1 MRWFLVCLW
10 LLLLAIP
17 AAGQARR
24 KAEKR
29 LDSLRA
35 VLEDKRQRHDE
46 LGTSEG
52 DLLGKLQELEETID
66 LNASLVRRLNEREK
80 RVTGEIRLADSLL
93 IVRESSLVA
102 IQGHYQERLT
112 AISRSLIERP
122 PAWLFFLSDPGSA
135 VMLQPL
141 LKSIGKADRWLISTY
156 DSLRQDV
163 ELSRTVLTSRKDEL
177 RRLSRQ
183 KLQETNF
190 LASSRGKRNTQ
201 LRQIRSEKT
210 QLADAMQEMVEA
222 ANRLESLIKDLLESG
237 AASYGGD
244 GRHVKRARGRL
255 PWPVRGKI
263 IQGYGYREVG
273 PKRARVP
280 HRGLSIRA
288 RLGTPVLAIA
298 DGAVAHTGRLRGYGK
313 IVLVDHGGGYF
324 SMYAHLDEIQSFV
337 GQIILQGDPVGSVG
351 DSGSL
356 EGTQLY
362 FELRVNRVQVDPI
375 PWLRH

>member
-1 MRWFLVCLW
+1 MRWLLISLW
-10 LLLLAIP
+10 LLSLTIP

-29 LDSLRA
+29 LDSLRV
-35 VLEDKRQRHDE
+35 VLEDKRQRLDQ

-66 LNASLVRRLNEREK
+66 LNASLVRRLKDREK

-122 PAWLFFLSDPGSA
+122 PSWLFFLSDPGSA

-156 DSLRQDV
+156 DSLRLDV
-163 ELSRTVLTSRKDEL
+163 ELSRAVLTSRKDEL
-177 RRLSRQ
+177 GRLSSQ
-183 KLQETNF
+183 KLRETEF

-210 QLADAMQEMVEA
+210 QLAGAMQEMVEA
-222 ANRLESLIKDLLESG
+222 ANRLESLIKDLFESG

-255 PWPVRGKI
+255 PWPVKGKVI
-263 IQGYGYREVG
+263 EGYGYREVG

-288 RLGTPVLAIA
+288 KIGTPVHAIA
-298 DGAVAHTGRLRGYGK
+298 DGAVAHTGRLRGYGQ

-324 SMYAHLDEIQSFV
+324 SMYAHLAEIQSFV
-337 GQIILQGDPVGSVG
+337 GQIILQGDPVGTVG

-356 EGTQLY
+356 EGAQLY
-362 FELRVNRVQVDPI
+362 FELRVNRVQVDPV

>member
-1 MRWFLVCLW
+1 MRWLLISLW
-10 LLLLAIP
+10 LLSLTIP

-29 LDSLRA
+29 LDSLRV
-35 VLEDKRQRHDE
+35 VLENKRQRLDQ

-66 LNASLVRRLNEREK
+66 LNASLVRRLKDREK

-122 PAWLFFLSDPGSA
+122 PSWLFFLSDPGRA

-156 DSLRQDV
+156 DSLRLDV

-177 RRLSRQ
+177 GRLSSQ
-183 KLQETNF
+183 KLRETEF

-210 QLADAMQEMVEA
+210 QLAGAMQEMVEA
-222 ANRLESLIKDLLESG
+222 ANRLESLIKDLFESG

-255 PWPVRGKI
+255 PWPVKGKVI
-263 IQGYGYREVG
+263 EGYGYREVG

-288 RLGTPVLAIA
+288 KIGTPVHAIA
-298 DGAVAHTGRLRGYGK
+298 DGAVAHTGRLRGYGQ

-324 SMYAHLDEIQSFV
+324 SMYAHLAEIQSFV
-337 GQIILQGDPVGSVG
+337 GQIILQGDPVGTVG

-356 EGTQLY
+356 EGAQLY
-362 FELRVNRVQVDPI
+362 FELRVNRVQVDPV

>member
-1 MRWFLVCLW
+1 MRWLLISLW
-10 LLLLAIP
+10 LLSLTIP
-17 AAGQARR
+17 AASQARR
-24 KAEKR
+24 KAEER
-29 LDSLRA
+29 LDSLRV
-35 VLEDKRQRHDE
+35 VLEDKRQRLDQ

-66 LNASLVRRLNEREK
+66 LNASLVRRLKDREK

-122 PAWLFFLSDPGSA
+122 PSWLFFLSDPGRA

-156 DSLRQDV
+156 DSLRLDV
-163 ELSRTVLTSRKDEL
+163 ELSRAVLTSRKDEL
-177 RRLSRQ
+177 GRLSSQ
-183 KLQETNF
+183 KLRETEF

-210 QLADAMQEMVEA
+210 QLAGAMQEMVEA
-222 ANRLESLIKDLLESG
+222 ANRLESLIKDLFESG

-255 PWPVRGKI
+255 PWPVKGKVI
-263 IQGYGYREVG
+263 EGYGYREVG

-288 RLGTPVLAIA
+288 KIGTPVHAIA
-298 DGAVAHTGRLRGYGK
+298 DGAVAHTGRLRGYGQ

-324 SMYAHLDEIQSFV
+324 SMYAHLAEIQSFV
-337 GQIILQGDPVGSVG
+337 GQIILQGDPVGTVG

-356 EGTQLY
+356 EGAQLY
-362 FELRVNRVQVDPI
+362 FELRVNRVQVDPV

>member
-1 MRWFLVCLW
+1 MRWLLISLW
-10 LLLLAIP
+10 LLSLTIP

-29 LDSLRA
+29 LDSLRV
-35 VLEDKRQRHDE
+35 VLENKRQRLDQ

-66 LNASLVRRLNEREK
+66 LNASLVRRLKDREK

-122 PAWLFFLSDPGSA
+122 PSWLFFLSDPGRA

-156 DSLRQDV
+156 DSLRLDV
-163 ELSRTVLTSRKDEL
+163 ELSRAVLTSRKDEL
-177 RRLSRQ
+177 GRLSSQ
-183 KLQETNF
+183 KLRETEF

-210 QLADAMQEMVEA
+210 QLAGAMQEMVEA
-222 ANRLESLIKDLLESG
+222 ANRLESLIKDLFESG

-255 PWPVRGKI
+255 PWPVKGKVI
-263 IQGYGYREVG
+263 EGYGYREVG

-288 RLGTPVLAIA
+288 KIGTPVHAIA
-298 DGAVAHTGRLRGYGK
+298 DGAVAHTGRLRGYGQ

-324 SMYAHLDEIQSFV
+324 SMYAHLAEIQSFV
-337 GQIILQGDPVGSVG
+337 GQIILQGDPVGTVG

-356 EGTQLY
+356 EGAQLY
-362 FELRVNRVQVDPI
+362 FELRVNRVQVDPV

>member
-1 MRWFLVCLW
+1 MMPTLVFMLI
-10 LLLLAIP
+10 LLLAVP

-35 VLEDKRQRHDE
+35 VLEEKRERLDR
-46 LGTSEG
+46 LGDSEG

-66 LNASLVRRLNEREK
+66 LNATLVRRLRERENL
-80 RVTGEIRLADSLL
+80 VTDEIGLADSVVA
-93 IVRESSLVA
+93 VRESLLVA
-102 IQGHYQERLT
+102 IQGHYRQRLV

-122 PAWLFFLSDPGSA
+122 PPWLFLLSDPGKA
-135 VMLQPL
+135 VMMQPL
-141 LKSIGKADRWLISTY
+141 LQSIGKADRWLIGTY
-156 DSLRQDV
+156 DSLRLSV
-163 ELSRTVLTSRKDEL
+163 ETSRALLRERKGEL
-177 RRLSRQ
+177 RRLGRQ
-183 KLQETNF
+183 KQRESNF
-190 LASSRGKRNTQ
+190 LTSSRSKRNTQ

-210 QLADAMQEMVEA
+210 ELAGAMQEMVEA
-222 ANRLESLIKDLLESG
+222 ANRLESLIDDLLQSG
-237 AASYGGD
+237 TASYGGD

-263 IQGYGYREVG
+263 LEGYGFREVG

-288 RLGTPVLAIA
+288 SSGTPVLVVA
-298 DGAVAHTGRLRGYGK
+298 DGAVVHTGRLRGYGQ

-324 SMYAHLDEIQSFV
+324 SMYAHLGEIQCFK
-337 GQIILQGDPVGSVG
+337 GQIVLQGDPVGNVG

-356 EGTQLY
+356 DGAQLY
-362 FELRVNRVQVDPI
+362 FELRVNRNQVDPI

>member
-1 MRWFLVCLW
+1 MRWLLISLW
-10 LLLLAIP
+10 LLSLTIP

-29 LDSLRA
+29 LDSLRV
-35 VLEDKRQRHDE
+35 VLEDKRQRLDQ

-66 LNASLVRRLNEREK
+66 LNASLVRRLKDREK

-122 PAWLFFLSDPGSA
+122 PSWLFFLSDPGRA

-156 DSLRQDV
+156 DSLRLDV
-163 ELSRTVLTSRKDEL
+163 ELSRAVLTSRKDEL
-177 RRLSRQ
+177 GRLSSQ
-183 KLQETNF
+183 KLRETEF

-210 QLADAMQEMVEA
+210 QLAGAMQEMVEA
-222 ANRLESLIKDLLESG
+222 ANRLESLIKDLFESG

-255 PWPVRGKI
+255 PWPVKGKVI
-263 IQGYGYREVG
+263 EGYGYREVG

-288 RLGTPVLAIA
+288 KIGTPVHAIA
-298 DGAVAHTGRLRGYGK
+298 DGAVAHTGRLRGYGQ

-324 SMYAHLDEIQSFV
+324 SMYAHLAEIQSFV
-337 GQIILQGDPVGSVG
+337 GQIILQGDPVGTVG

-356 EGTQLY
+356 EGAQLY
-362 FELRVNRVQVDPI
+362 FELRVNRVQVDPV